1 MGVRDADLVAVYVNK
16 SVVFMRLLASAAM
29 SSTKTMI
36 HQLRIRPRRVPAT
49 LIVLA
54 LLFGAPIVQSDAGEG
69 PTRQEL
75 ERLINDAAQKSSCI
89 GLAIGVKSGRTVATG
104 FLGTTG
110 NNGAPTADTE
120 FEIGSIT
127 KTFTTTLLAWADQQG
142 RMRLNEPLAKFALSR
157 IPHWQGEPIRLV
169 HLADHT
175 SGLPRQMP
183 SLPPR
188 LMPEDVWAFL
198 ARYQLT
204 RPPGAQYVYSN
215 VGVNALGLAIERA
228 HRASLEQLY
237 AQVIAGPLGMTD
249 TAMQLTDA
257 QHARLALGFTADRQ
271 RASEFTPGFPF
282 VGGASALRSTLRD
295 MMRYL
300 AFELGEGRSPLDSLL
315 PVLHHPRHPADQGNV
330 GLGWNIRT
338 LGNGI
343 QVVWKDGL
351 MPGYSS
357 YINFAPSSRTGSVVL
372 ANQARCGVGAV
383 AAELI
388 TRLNGLV
395 PDPAEPVPSSGDD

>member
-1 MGVRDADLVAVYVNK
+1 
-16 SVVFMRLLASAAM
+16 
-29 SSTKTMI
+29 
-36 HQLRIRPRRVPAT
+36 
-49 LIVLA
+49 
-54 LLFGAPIVQSDAGEG
+54 
-69 PTRQEL
+69 
-75 ERLINDAAQKSSCI
+75 
-89 GLAIGVKSGRTVATG
+89 
-104 FLGTTG
+104 
-110 NNGAPTADTE
+110 
-120 FEIGSIT
+120 
-127 KTFTTTLLAWADQQG
+127 
-142 RMRLNEPLAKFALSR
+142 
-157 IPHWQGEPIRLV
+157 
-169 HLADHT
+169 
-175 SGLPRQMP
+175 
-183 SLPPR
+183 
-188 LMPEDVWAFL
+188 
-198 ARYQLT
+198 
-204 RPPGAQYVYSN
+204 
-215 VGVNALGLAIERA
+215 
-228 HRASLEQLY
+228 
-237 AQVIAGPLGMTD
+237 MTD

-315 PVLHHPRHPADQGNV
+315 PVLHQPRHPADQGNV

-372 ANQARCGVGAV
+372 ANQARCGVRPV